1 MFLRRPPL
9 PVNDLVVLRSLR
21 PLLPILLL
29 IRSITRSA
37 AHHVQLGVTDLLQQ
51 QARPPRYRHRFER
64 DKNFS
69 KDSLHSVP
77 LLCLRPTSA
86 RWLAHSTA
94 STFNPLGNVGNRAYC
109 YAESQFQLRG
119 RAYPPVFFEDGSLHW

>member
-86 RWLAHSTA
+86 RWLAHLTA
-94 STFNPLGNVGNRAYC
+94 STFNPLGQPAMLVTEPTVTQSR
-109 YAESQFQLRG
+109 SF
-119 RAYPPVFFEDGSLHW
+119 SLGGLSPSV